1 MQITVTDPDGQVF
14 ALDLT
19 EEAEISALKDI
30 ISVEFN
36 IPPERQHI
44 LLDGQPLRNT
54 ARTLAEAGVGE
65 GAMLLVFNQVPAP
78 LVSATSPVVPGATV
92 EHQRRA
98 HQPPSPAAPTAR
110 RQQPPPVLPFD
121 FSSIVVDGGRVAQF
135 PAGGTAG
142 PPRNTSPGAPAASIA
157 ASPSIP
163 AGGADAP
170 SSAANA
176 DAQVKL
182 LIRHRAEEAVAAA
195 AADPTSLSIIRV
207 NNPILGDAIKA
218 AVDERQAAP
227 VAGGSGAAQQG
238 EVGAAMKHLMDILE
252 KEYEAQKKAESE
264 RRRRMQAI
272 QRDPLSQE
280 AQQFLLEELQQERIN
295 ENYSMAREHLPEGFG
310 SVCMLY
316 IDVEINGVPCKAF
329 VDSGAQQSILS
340 LPFAEKCSLASLI
353 DKRFAG
359 LAMGVGKA
367 PIIGRVHL
375 APLKLGTKF
384 CPCSFIVLEDSKMQM
399 LLGLDML
406 RRYQMVIDL
415 KKNALIVEGEEIP
428 FLSEAQIGK
437 GLFGAA
443 EAEGE
448 NNAKAAETAKR

>member
-1 MQITVTDPDGQVF
+1 MQITVTDPDGQIF
-14 ALDLT
+14 TLDLT
-19 EEAEISALKDI
+19 GEAEISALKDI

-36 IPPERQHI
+36 IPPERQRI

-54 ARTLAEAGVGE
+54 ARTLAEARVGE
-65 GAMLLVFNQVPAP
+65 GAMLLVFNEPPPPAGTT
-78 LVSATSPVVPGATV
+78 TSPGIPGSMEART
-92 EHQRRA
+92 QQA
-98 HQPPSPAAPTAR
+98 HQLLTPRAQTPQ
-110 RQQPPPVLPFD
+110 RQQPPTTLPFD
-121 FSSIVVDGGRVAQF
+121 FSSIVVDGGRVAEF
-135 PAGGTAG
+135 PAGETIVPSRRA
-142 PPRNTSPGAPAASIA
+142 SPAAPAASTRT
-157 ASPSIP
+157 SPPAIP
-163 AGGADAP
+163 GVANTPP
-170 SSAANA
+170 STPGSEAH
-176 DAQVKL
+176 VKV
-182 LIRHRAEEAVAAA
+182 LIRRRAEAAVAAA
-195 AADPTSLSIIRV
+195 RADPTSLSLIRAH
-207 NNPILGDAIKA
+207 NPVLGDAIKA
-218 AVDERQAAP
+218 AADERDAAL
-227 VAGGSGAAQQG
+227 VREGTDGAQQAESG
-238 EVGAAMKHLMDILE
+238 TAMKQLVELIE

-264 RRRRMQAI
+264 RLRRMQAV

-316 IDVEINGVPCKAF
+316 IDVAINGVPCKAF

-340 LPFAEKCSLASLI
+340 LEFAEKCSLASLI

-384 CPCSFIVLEDSKMQM
+384 CPCSFIVLEDTKMQM

-406 RRYQMVIDL
+406 RRYQMIIDL

-437 GLFGAA
+437 GLFGTGEVESAKTA
-443 EAEGE
+443 EKPEAP
-448 NNAKAAETAKR
+448 K